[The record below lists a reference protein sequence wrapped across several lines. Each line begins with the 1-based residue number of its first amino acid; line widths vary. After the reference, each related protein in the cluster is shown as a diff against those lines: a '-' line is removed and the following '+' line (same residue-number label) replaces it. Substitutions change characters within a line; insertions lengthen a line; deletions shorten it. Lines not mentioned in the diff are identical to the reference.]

1 MSSDNRLALG
11 GRPDDSGEPTSD
23 VSGLP
28 LRPRPSRWRRLVETT
43 MKAAVTMEIV
53 TVMATI
59 ASAARHRWS
68 RRESGDREGGDGRE
82 SESGFD
88 TRRMAAKAV
97 WQGDG

>member
-1 MSSDNRLALG
+1 MVMMAM
-11 GRPDDSGEPTSD
+11 
-23 VSGLP
+23 
-28 LRPRPSRWRRLVETT
+28 LV
-43 MKAAVTMEIV
+43 MFMMMVTIVLVAMATIV